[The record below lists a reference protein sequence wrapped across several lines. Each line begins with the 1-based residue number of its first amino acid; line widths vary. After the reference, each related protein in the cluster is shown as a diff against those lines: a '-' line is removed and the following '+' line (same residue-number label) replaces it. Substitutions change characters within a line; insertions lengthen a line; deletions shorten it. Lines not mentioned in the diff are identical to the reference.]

1 MAIDIREVFFR
12 LEAFG
17 LYDFLLPFLLM
28 FAVVFGILSFIGIF
42 KEQKGLNAVIAIV
55 LGLLAVRYSFF
66 TDFLNEISPR
76 LGVGLVILLAL
87 MILIGLFVPSEHM
100 MIIGWVMVG
109 IALIIALVIFGQV
122 YDLFG
127 PGGLG
132 ASSDLIA
139 GLILVGLLIGIIVAV
154 VSSGGKDKANNP
166 VAAVSKALG
175 LRY

>member
-87 MILIGLFVPSEHM
+87 MILIGLFVPSEHI
-100 MIIGWVMVG
+100 MIIRWVMVG
-109 IALIIALVIFGQV
+109 IGFVFCPFI
-122 YDLFG
+122 
-127 PGGLG
+127 GGFVVWFFFFFCFFF
-132 ASSDLIA
+132 
-139 GLILVGLLIGIIVAV
+139 LVGFFFFWGGGGG
-154 VSSGGKDKANNP
+154 GGKKKKTPTKKIKGEKKNAIPN
-166 VAAVSKALG
+166 
-175 LRY
+175 